1 MVETGVRF
9 VQINRGGFDT
19 HSNNFP
25 AMQNHGDVM
34 DPALASLIQDLAETG
49 MLKKT
54 MVIMLSEFGR
64 TPRIN
69 PNAGRDHWPNVFSG
83 FMAGGGIKPG
93 MSYGKTDDYC
103 YNVAEDPVHVHD
115 FHATILRCLGIDH
128 ERLTYRHQGRDYRL
142 TDVHGTV
149 TEDILV

>member
-1 MVETGVRF
+1 
-9 VQINRGGFDT
+9 
-19 HSNNFP
+19 
-25 AMQNHGDVM
+25 
-34 DPALASLIQDLAETG
+34 
-49 MLKKT
+49 
-54 MVIMLSEFGR
+54 
-64 TPRIN
+64 
-69 PNAGRDHWPNVFSG
+69 
-83 FMAGGGIKPG
+83 MAGGGIKPG

-115 FHATILRCLGIDH
+115 FHATILHCLGIDH